1 MCGVAEAQL
10 ALAVVGTVA
19 GYQNEKKIAK
29 RNEAANEV
37 TMGNINEAYMND
49 LAKIDAEASR
59 VDQAQS
65 LERLKMR
72 QELTKNQAYALNSGF
87 GNSLRVMQDMSGA
100 HDLAY
105 GELLFDVEK
114 DTMTLMNQEDDAYA
128 NLHRGYSG
136 IRPVDQ
142 PSLLGTGL
150 QLAGAGLNYAASD
163 NKWSAKNT
171 RRKTGYG
178 TSGYGRD
185 TSYNYYK

>member
-19 GYQNEKKIAK
+19 KHQNEKAIAK
-29 RNEAANEV
+29 RNEAANRV
-37 TMGNINEAYMND
+37 TMGNVNEAYMND

-72 QELTKNQAYALNSGF
+72 QELTKNQAYAVNAGF
-87 GNSLRVMQDMSGA
+87 GNALKVMQDMSGS

-128 NLHRGYSG
+128 NLHRGYSN
-136 IRPVDQ
+136 IRPVEQ
-142 PSLLGTGL
+142 PSLLGSGL
-150 QLAGAGLNYAASD
+150 ALAGHGLNYAASD
-163 NKWSAKNT
+163 NKWIN
-171 RRKTGYG
+171 RRKPRVDYSAVPSHPT
-178 TSGYGRD
+178 
-185 TSYNYYK
+185 KELM

>member
-1 MCGVAEAQL
+1 MCGVPEAQMT
-10 ALAVVGTVA
+10 LAVVSTVA
-19 GYQNEKKIAK
+19 KFQNEKKVAE
-29 RNEAANEV
+29 RNEAANRV

-72 QELTKNQAYALNSGF
+72 QELTKNQAYAVNAGF
-87 GNSLRVMQDMSGA
+87 GNALKVMQDMSGS

-128 NLHRGYSG
+128 NLHRGYSN
-136 IRPVDQ
+136 IRPVEQ
-142 PSLLGTGL
+142 PSLIGAGL
-150 QLAGAGLNYAASD
+150 NIAGAGLNYGSND
-163 NKWSAKNT
+163 K
-171 RRKTGYG
+171 RKFLKG
-178 TSGYGRD
+178 
-185 TSYNYYK
+185 

>member
-19 GYQNEKKIAK
+19 KHQNDKAVHEM
-29 RNEAANEV
+29 NTAANEV
-37 TMGNINEAYMND
+37 SMQNANQAYLND
-49 LAKIDAEASR
+49 LSKIDAEASR

-72 QELTKNQAYALNSGF
+72 QELTKNQAYAINSGF
-87 GNSLRVMQDMSGA
+87 GNSLRVMQDMSGS

-150 QLAGAGLNYAASD
+150 QLAGHGLNYAAND
-163 NKWSAKNT
+163 NKWIN
-171 RRKTGYG
+171 RRKKDEGLVVAP
-178 TSGYGRD
+178 
-185 TSYNYYK
+185 

>member
-1 MCGVAEAQL
+1 MCGVPEAQM
-10 ALAVVGTVA
+10 ALAVVSTVA
-19 GYQNEKKIAK
+19 KFQNEKKVAE
-29 RNEAANEV
+29 RNEAANRV

-72 QELTKNQAYALNSGF
+72 QELTKNQAYAVNAGF
-87 GNSLRVMQDMSGA
+87 GNALKVMQDMSGS

-128 NLHRGYSG
+128 NLHRGYSN
-136 IRPVDQ
+136 IRPVEQ
-142 PSLLGTGL
+142 PSLIGAGL
-150 QLAGAGLNYAASD
+150 NIAGAGLNYAASD
-163 NKWSAKNT
+163 NKWIN
-171 RRKTGYG
+171 RRKPKVDYSAVPSHPT
-178 TSGYGRD
+178 
-185 TSYNYYK
+185 KELM